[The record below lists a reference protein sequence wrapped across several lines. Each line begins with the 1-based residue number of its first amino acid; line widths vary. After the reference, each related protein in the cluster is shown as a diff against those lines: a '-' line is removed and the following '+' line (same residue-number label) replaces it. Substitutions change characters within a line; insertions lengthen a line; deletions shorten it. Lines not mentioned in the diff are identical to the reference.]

1 MAVLDATRLD
11 DEQLKEL
18 VKILLE
24 QDDLSFLNH
33 VRQRGF
39 RVEQSTVDFLRSA
52 HASNSIFTARHVKS
66 QRNLCSLKAVHGT
79 TSESNALRFR
89 SMRGLRRRTLG
100 HMSGTPGDHTNATCA
115 ASIGETCISSRAI
128 SHDAKDLVVRG
139 IQDHVT
145 ESSWKLRRASRPR

>member
-33 VRQRGF
+33 DRARGF

-52 HASNSIFTARHVKS
+52 QASN
-66 QRNLCSLKAVHGT
+66 LCLQLFIIA
-79 TSESNALRFR
+79 N
-89 SMRGLRRRTLG
+89 
-100 HMSGTPGDHTNATCA
+100 C
-115 ASIGETCISSRAI
+115 
-128 SHDAKDLVVRG
+128 
-139 IQDHVT
+139 
-145 ESSWKLRRASRPR
+145 